1 MSRKLKYL
9 TKMSLDKKIKSKW
22 FYITNIIL
30 LIIIVAIANIDSII
44 KLFGGDFDEKTNII
58 ILDNTNYVYNEFE
71 QTYDNNAK
79 IIETLVDVDIT
90 KSDEELD
97 TLKENIKEK
106 DVILVIDEDKEN
118 FIKAS
123 LIVKN
128 NVDTIVYQLIS
139 NTLNQI
145 KTNVALNS
153 YGVDK
158 EKLLLIER
166 NVDIDKISLED
177 DNADNNDIFLS
188 LIFPIFMLPTFML
201 IIFLVQMIGSEI
213 NEEKTTK
220 SMEIIIS
227 NVSPT
232 THFTSKLLSS
242 NIFVFFQGLLL
253 MLYAVIGII
262 IRFFSVGKVMV
273 SDNSSVNQIL
283 EIISSYDLVN
293 KVSSVLPIVVILII
307 LTFIAYSLFAGI
319 LASMTT
325 NMEDYQQLQTPI
337 MLISIS
343 GYYLSMMS
351 SMFDGSLFI
360 RIMSYI
366 PFISCLLSPALY
378 IVGQIGIIDVIISIL
393 LLGGV
398 IFILYRYGLRIY
410 KVGILNYSSNNLWK
424 KMFKAMKNE

>member
-1 MSRKLKYL
+1 MNRKLKYL

-58 ILDNTNYVYNEFE
+58 ILDNTNYVYDEFE
-71 QTYDNNAK
+71 ETYNNNAK
-79 IIETLVDVDIT
+79 IIEKLVDVDIT
-90 KSDEELD
+90 KGEEGLD
-97 TLKENIKEK
+97 TLKENIEEK
-106 DVILVIDEDKEN
+106 DVILVIDNDNEN

-153 YGVDK
+153 YGIDK
-158 EKLLLIER
+158 EKLLLIEQSV
-166 NVDIDKISLED
+166 NIDKISLED

-188 LIFPIFMLPTFML
+188 LIFPIFMLPMFML

-253 MLYAVIGII
+253 MLYAIIGVI

-273 SDNSSVNQIL
+273 SDNSSVNEIL

-293 KVSSVLPIVVILII
+293 KISSVLPILIILIV

-378 IVGQIGIIDVIISIL
+378 IVGQIGIIDVIISVL